1 MCEPRCGEETIQ
13 RLERSVGALTTA
25 ANGHLETTLPWY
37 RALPAQ
43 ERSWVSLV
51 AHTGLTS
58 FLRWC
63 KGIDESARLR
73 SVVFGAAPTE
83 LTRSISLSQ
92 TLDLIRGV
100 LEVVESKVDDI
111 AAPGEEAAF
120 SETVLR
126 YSREVAFAAAHV
138 YAHAYERRG
147 AWDARLESLVVDA
160 LLRGDADEDV
170 ALRANALGW
179 ADTAPVLVA
188 VGPTPE
194 RVDVEMDAV
203 RRVAARQG
211 LACLLGVQGRTLVA
225 VLGGR
230 DVADAVA
237 ALAPHFGEGTV
248 VVGPVVPR
256 LFAAGRSA
264 RAAMSGLLAAPAW
277 PGAPRVVEAD
287 YLLPER
293 VLLGERPARAQLVER
308 TFSPLLAAGGE
319 LLETVETYLACGRVL
334 EATARALFV
343 HANTVRYRLGRVGD
357 LLGYDPTS
365 PREAHILAIGIAL
378 GRISASEKRFR
389 RTTRGD
395 V

>member
-160 LLRGDADEDV
+160 LLRGLYRFRAAEAGSHKASILASGVAMYAAVEAQKMLADKWDV
-170 ALRANALGW
+170 AADLWSATSWTELARDGFECERHELRHPDQQPRIPFVTAALASAEG
-179 ADTAPVLVA
+179 PKVA
-188 VGPTPE
+188 VS
-194 RVDVEMDAV
+194 DFQKAV
-203 RRVAARQG
+203 PDQIRAWVPGDFTVLGCDGFGFSDTRPAARRFFNTD
-211 LACLLGVQGRTLVA
+211 AESIVVA
-225 VLGGR
+225 VLAG
-230 DVADAVA
+230 
-237 ALAPHFGEGTV
+237 LAREGTIDKTTLLEAA
-248 VVGPVVPR
+248 R
-256 LFAAGRSA
+256 LYRIDDV
-264 RAAMSGLLAAPAW
+264 MAAPEPTTD
-277 PGAPRVVEAD
+277 PGVA
-287 YLLPER
+287 
-293 VLLGERPARAQLVER
+293 
-308 TFSPLLAAGGE
+308 
-319 LLETVETYLACGRVL
+319 
-334 EATARALFV
+334 
-343 HANTVRYRLGRVGD
+343 
-357 LLGYDPTS
+357 
-365 PREAHILAIGIAL
+365 
-378 GRISASEKRFR
+378 
-389 RTTRGD
+389 
-395 V
+395 